1 MNLKVAV
8 LGTNSHEAKV
18 ANVKLT
24 KDMIEHQSGVDC
36 EGDIFVLS
44 ASMDYASK
52 LEHCRPYIRLIGEVH
67 SLKGNFMHGVTEMEY
82 IASHGYPSVEYRYN
96 LTDDEIS
103 DLAKKGFFNSGYRMP
118 DVFIENIFKLPLVC
132 NISSIKDSK
141 VPIMFIDID
150 NPFSME
156 TDSEKSGYD
165 ITEYFEPL
173 KSKTIDYSAEA
184 EIEDE
189 DSIKYG
195 HVENMFAEQA
205 AKEAE
210 EEKQKLEAE
219 KAKSFEDELNEQA
232 AIVEEI
238 HKDQPLLSDEEK
250 FLAESAIRI
259 AEESAKQYNERNSK
273 RTDFTEE
280 NDMTP
285 SSGNVK
291 SESFEDENVF
301 VDDFSNEYSIEQ
313 SSEDDTND
321 FEVASNGNGDDFVDD
336 FSNEYEESDAFDID
350 SDSLSFEETMEE
362 FSSFNEFNGDINE
375 DDKFNKNAQ
384 TVKTALDVKEE
395 IKKDENEHKETTYAP
410 SFTPTIKPQSDSFDD
425 EFGM

>member
-1 MNLKVAV
+1 
-8 LGTNSHEAKV
+8 
-18 ANVKLT
+18 
-24 KDMIEHQSGVDC
+24 
-36 EGDIFVLS
+36 
-44 ASMDYASK
+44 
-52 LEHCRPYIRLIGEVH
+52 
-67 SLKGNFMHGVTEMEY
+67 
-82 IASHGYPSVEYRYN
+82 
-96 LTDDEIS
+96 
-103 DLAKKGFFNSGYRMP
+103 
-118 DVFIENIFKLPLVC
+118 
-132 NISSIKDSK
+132 
-141 VPIMFIDID
+141 
-150 NPFSME
+150 
-156 TDSEKSGYD
+156 
-165 ITEYFEPL
+165 
-173 KSKTIDYSAEA
+173 
-184 EIEDE
+184 
-189 DSIKYG
+189 
-195 HVENMFAEQA
+195 MFAEQA